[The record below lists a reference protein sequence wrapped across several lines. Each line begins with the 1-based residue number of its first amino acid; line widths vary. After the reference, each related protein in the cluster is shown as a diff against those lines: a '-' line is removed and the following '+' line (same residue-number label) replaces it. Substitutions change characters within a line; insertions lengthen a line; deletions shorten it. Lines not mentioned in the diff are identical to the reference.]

1 VPNAGWI
8 GVLIAFGEL
17 AIGACLAIGFLTPL
31 AALGSLA
38 LLFTYVMSGT
48 ASVCAF
54 YALFAIVILAMWRTS
69 GWIGVDGLLYGR
81 HQRRDISNGNN
92 VVTTNTVVREETSAP
107 GEVFGATEDGKVPVV
122 SR

>member
-1 VPNAGWI
+1 
-8 GVLIAFGEL
+8 
-17 AIGACLAIGFLTPL
+17 
-31 AALGSLA
+31 
-38 LLFTYVMSGT
+38 
-48 ASVCAF
+48 
-54 YALFAIVILAMWRTS
+54 
-69 GWIGVDGLLYGR
+69 VDGLLYGR